1 MSEHLRLYPRFIV
14 GALRSMTTGSPRYLA
29 WVGALVLVT
38 IIGATAYGRQTVYGL
53 SVTGMTDQVSW
64 GMYIANFTFLVG
76 VAAAAVMMVI
86 PGYLYHIKSV
96 KDGVLIGELVAI
108 GAILMCLLFVI
119 ADLGRP
125 DRVWHMIP
133 GIGRFHF
140 PASMLS
146 WDVLVL
152 NGYLLLNLH
161 IPGYILYQ
169 RFLGREP
176 SHRFY
181 MPFVY
186 VSVVWAISI
195 HTVTAFLYSGLG
207 GRPFWNSAI
216 LAPRFIASAF
226 TAGPAFIVLVL
237 QVVRRNTAFK
247 VTDELVRFLRM
258 VVLVCGLINLF
269 FLISEIFTEFY
280 TDSVHVASARYLWF
294 GLHGNDAL
302 VPWIWTALGMNVIAL
317 LMLATRQFEHR
328 PRRRRGFVLSN
339 APLVLLIVGIW
350 IEKGM
355 GLIVPGFIPTPLGEV
370 FEYMPTLT
378 ESLVCAGIW
387 AFGLLVMTMLIKFA
401 TDVESGRL
409 RVEPGPGSRRAS
421 PERAATPTGG

>member
-1 MSEHLRLYPRFIV
+1 MSEHVRLYPRFVV
-14 GALRSMTTGSPRYLA
+14 GALRAMLTGSPRYMLWIAALGLLTLSGAVAYTRQLEHGLA
-29 WVGALVLVT
+29 
-38 IIGATAYGRQTVYGL
+38 
-53 SVTGMTDQVSW
+53 VTGMTDQVSW

-76 VAAAAVMMVI
+76 LAAAAVMMVI

-96 KDGVLIGELVAI
+96 KDGVLIGEMVAI
-108 GAILMCLLFVI
+108 GAILMCLLFVVV
-119 ADLGRP
+119 DLGRP
-125 DRVWHMIP
+125 DRMWHLIP

-140 PASMLS
+140 PVSMLS

-169 RFLGREP
+169 RYLGRTPEY
-176 SHRFY
+176 RFF

-207 GRPFWNSAI
+207 GRPFWNSAV

-226 TAGPAFIVLVL
+226 TAGPAFIILVL
-237 QVVRRNTAFK
+237 QLVRRYTSFA
-247 VTDELVRFLRM
+247 VSRELVRFLRM

-269 FLISEIFTEFY
+269 LLGSEIFTEFY
-280 TDSVHVASARYLWF
+280 TDSSHVASARYLYF

-302 VPWIWTALGMNVIAL
+302 VPWIWTSVVMNVVAL
-317 LMLATRQFEHR
+317 LMLISRQFESVR
-328 PRRRRGFVLSN
+328 ADRRNVILSN
-339 APLVLLIVGIW
+339 LPLVLLFVGIW

-370 FEYMPTLT
+370 FEYMPSRT
-378 ESLVCAGIW
+378 ETMICLGIW
-387 AFGLLVMTMLIKFA
+387 GFGLLVMSCLIKFA
-401 TDVESGRL
+401 TDVETGKL
-409 RVEPGPGSRRAS
+409 R
-421 PERAATPTGG
+421 ATPAPGAAETR